1 VRRFPLTFS
10 CALSVC
16 WREPCAIS
24 VPFAEYLNA
33 YSVFGGFHAQNKI
46 ALLTDLLQTI
56 IFALATAG
64 VIAVAAVGLTLS
76 YGVTR
81 FINFA
86 YGELLTLGAFFTLA
100 LVGTGLPLAG
110 AAILATLFV
119 GVAGVLVARIF
130 YDPLMPRGPFPLL
143 ITSVGV
149 AFILQNL
156 LRMVFGSNP
165 KRFPMPLLRPWHLG
179 GLFIPKAQVGILLVA
194 VLTMLAVH
202 LLLRYTLAG
211 KMMRAAS
218 DNQALARVSGV
229 NTSRII
235 RLTWFVSSLIAGLG
249 GVLLA
254 VTQVAIQPAM
264 GWSFLLV
271 IFSATL
277 LGGIGRP
284 YGAMLGALVV
294 GFGMELGTAYIA
306 ANYTYAFAFAILVV
320 VLLFRPQGIMGGV
333 E

>member
-1 VRRFPLTFS
+1 MPNGVT
-10 CALSVC
+10 
-16 WREPCAIS
+16 I
-24 VPFAEYLNA
+24 
-33 YSVFGGFHAQNKI
+33 I
-46 ALLTDLLQTI
+46 ALTEFLQTV
-56 IFALATAG
+56 IFALATAS
-64 VIAVAAVGLTLS
+64 VIAVGAVGLTLS

-86 YGELLTLGAFFTLA
+86 YGELLTVGAFLTFV
-100 LVGTGLPLAG
+100 LVGNGLPLAVAALLG
-110 AAILATLFV
+110 ALLV
-119 GVAGVLVARIF
+119 GIAGVLVARIF

-156 LRMVFGSNP
+156 LRMIFGSDP
-165 KRFPMPLLRPWHLG
+165 KRFPVPLLRPWHVG
-179 GLFIPKAQVGILLVA
+179 SLFVPKAQVGILLVA
-194 VLTMLAVH
+194 LIAMLAVH
-202 LLLRYTLAG
+202 LMLKYTILG

-218 DNQALARVSGV
+218 DNEALARVSGV
-229 NTSRII
+229 NTRRVV
-235 RLTWFVSSLIAGLG
+235 RLTWFISSLIAGLA

-271 IFSATL
+271 VFAATL

-284 YGAMLGALVV
+284 YGAMLGAIIV
-294 GFGMELGTAYIA
+294 GLGMEFGTAYIA
-306 ANYTYAFAFAILVV
+306 ANYTYAFAFAILVF
-320 VLLFRPQGIMGGV
+320 VLLFRPHGIMGGI

>member
-1 VRRFPLTFS
+1 MT
-10 CALSVC
+10 
-16 WREPCAIS
+16 E
-24 VPFAEYLNA
+24 
-33 YSVFGGFHAQNKI
+33 
-46 ALLTDLLQTI
+46 LLQTAV
-56 IFALATAG
+56 FALATAS

-86 YGELLTLGAFFTLA
+86 YGDLLTLGAFLTFVLVNRGIPLVA
-100 LVGTGLPLAG
+100 AALMAALLVGA
-110 AAILATLFV
+110 V
-119 GVAGVLVARIF
+119 GVFIARVF
-130 YDPLMPRGPFPLL
+130 YGPLMPRGPFPLL

-156 LRMVFGSNP
+156 LRMLFGSDP
-165 KRFPMPLLRPWHLG
+165 KRFPVPPMRPWHLG
-179 GLFIPKAQVGILLVA
+179 ELFLPKAQVGILAVALVA
-194 VLTMLAVH
+194 MVIVH
-202 LLLRYTLAG
+202 LLLKYTLLG

-218 DNQALARVSGV
+218 DNEALARVSGV
-229 NTSRII
+229 NTRRVI
-235 RLTWFVSSLIAGLG
+235 RLTWFISSTIAGLA

-271 IFSATL
+271 VFAATL

-284 YGAMLGALVV
+284 YGAMLGAIIV
-294 GFGMELGTAYIA
+294 GLGMEFGTAYIA
-306 ANYTYAFAFAILVV
+306 ANYTYAFAFAILVG
-320 VLLFRPQGIMGGV
+320 VLVFRPQGIMGGI

>member
-1 VRRFPLTFS
+1 LTEF
-10 CALSVC
+10 
-16 WREPCAIS
+16 
-24 VPFAEYLNA
+24 
-33 YSVFGGFHAQNKI
+33 
-46 ALLTDLLQTI
+46 LQTA
-56 IFALATAG
+56 IFALATAS
-64 VIAVAAVGLTLS
+64 VIAVGAVGLTLS

-86 YGELLTLGAFFTLA
+86 YGELLTVGAFLTFV
-100 LVGTGLPLAG
+100 LVGNGLPLAVAALMG
-110 AAILATLFV
+110 ALLV
-119 GVAGVLVARIF
+119 GIAGVLVARIF

-156 LRMVFGSNP
+156 LRMIFGSDP
-165 KRFPMPLLRPWHLG
+165 KRFPVPLLRPWHVG
-179 GLFIPKAQVGILLVA
+179 SLFVPKAQVGILLVA
-194 VLTMLAVH
+194 LIAMLAVH
-202 LLLRYTLAG
+202 LMLKYTMLG

-218 DNQALARVSGV
+218 DNEALARVSGV
-229 NTSRII
+229 NTRRIV
-235 RLTWFVSSLIAGLG
+235 RLTWFISSFIAGLA

-271 IFSATL
+271 VFAATL

-284 YGAMLGALVV
+284 YGAMLGAIIV
-294 GFGMELGTAYIA
+294 GLGMEFGTAYIA
-306 ANYTYAFAFAILVV
+306 ANYTYAFAFAILVF
-320 VLLFRPQGIMGGV
+320 VLLFRPQGIMGGI

>member
-1 VRRFPLTFS
+1 MTEF
-10 CALSVC
+10 
-16 WREPCAIS
+16 
-24 VPFAEYLNA
+24 
-33 YSVFGGFHAQNKI
+33 
-46 ALLTDLLQTI
+46 LQTA
-56 IFALATAG
+56 IFALATAS
-64 VIAVAAVGLTLS
+64 VIAVGAVGLTLS

-86 YGELLTLGAFFTLA
+86 YGELLTVGAFLTFV
-100 LVGTGLPLAG
+100 LVGNGLPLAVAALMG
-110 AAILATLFV
+110 ALLV
-119 GVAGVLVARIF
+119 GIAGVLVARIF

-156 LRMVFGSNP
+156 LRMIFGSDP
-165 KRFPMPLLRPWHLG
+165 KRFPVPLLRPWHVG
-179 GLFIPKAQVGILLVA
+179 SLFVPKAQVGILLVA
-194 VLTMLAVH
+194 LIAMLAVH
-202 LLLRYTLAG
+202 LMLKYTMLG

-218 DNQALARVSGV
+218 DNEALARVSGV
-229 NTSRII
+229 NTRRIV
-235 RLTWFVSSLIAGLG
+235 RLTWFISSFIAGLA

-271 IFSATL
+271 VFAATL

-284 YGAMLGALVV
+284 YGAMLGAIIV
-294 GFGMELGTAYIA
+294 GLGMEFGTAYIA
-306 ANYTYAFAFAILVV
+306 ANYTYAFAFAILVF
-320 VLLFRPQGIMGGV
+320 VLLFRPQGIMGGI